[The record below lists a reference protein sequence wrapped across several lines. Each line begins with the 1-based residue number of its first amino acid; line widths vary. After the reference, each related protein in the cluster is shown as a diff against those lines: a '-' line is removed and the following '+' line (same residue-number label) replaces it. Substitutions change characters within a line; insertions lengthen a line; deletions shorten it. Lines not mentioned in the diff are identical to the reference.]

1 MVRRVPCPPAGG
13 GAAVGHRGNPARP
26 PKNRTPKNHPPKKAA
41 HHRGTE
47 HTEEKDNG
55 VLRALCASVVKNS
68 QILGLSP

>member
-13 GAAVGHRGNPARP
+13 GGAVGHRGNPARP

-47 HTEEKDNG
+47 HTEEKD
-55 VLRALCASVVKNS
+55 
-68 QILGLSP
+68 